1 MFSPEPGSIQG
12 KAGVGMI
19 VDLKFTATDP
29 AALPGQFRLGG
40 SLPAPAAPVK
50 PGHLEAFPGLVVT
63 LATTGEAAGG
73 PTTNLAN
80 LFQIVTTSKQA
91 DGSTQMWATWTN
103 AAPGFGIDV
112 DTTLTAYLVQG
123 TAPDKVPAGDTGLT
137 LVSNK
142 ISVPFR
148 LAGATH

>member
-1 MFSPEPGSIQG
+1 
-12 KAGVGMI
+12 MI
-19 VDLKFTATDP
+19 VDLKFATTDP
-29 AALPGQFRLGG
+29 VALPAQFHLGG

-91 DGSTQMWATWTN
+91 DGSTQVWATWTN

-112 DTTLTAYLVQG
+112 DTTLTAYLVKG
-123 TAPDKVPAGDTGLT
+123 TAPDKVPTADAGLT

-142 ISVPFR
+142 ISVPFH
-148 LAGATH
+148 LAGATP